1 MTVKLPKGINFVKKW
16 LAARPA
22 SRSRRIMPDREIQP
36 APVPFFTSG
45 QRRTIAA
52 ALAFVAFAMILALIV
67 GGIKVLGVLVGHFAG
82 VLWPIATAGIIALML
97 RPLVEWFERR
107 LKGRRLAAVLIVIGI
122 MAAVFALCLLMVVPP
137 AIDQILDFIA
147 FVPEIWDDSLEYVGQ
162 HYPSWVELTKKW
174 LQNPT
179 VKSIVDQATQEVQSL
194 FKLAAPSLKAAGTG
208 LLGIAG
214 FVTHLAVVPIYL
226 FFFLLSRA
234 QPADQ
239 LPDHLSFL
247 SAKVRADVVFLVR
260 EFVSI
265 VVSFFR
271 GQLLI
276 GLIMGILYA
285 IGFSIVGLKFGA
297 VVGMML
303 GFLNVIPYLGS
314 IIGLVITIPLALFQP
329 GGGWKMVAFM
339 LLVQVIV
346 QNIEGWLL
354 TPKIMSDR
362 TGLHPV
368 VVIIAIFFWGTALD
382 GLLGMVL
389 AIPLT
394 AFFVTAW
401 RLAKRKYLA
410 NWSGEKAESTPE
422 ARRTRRSNA

>member
-1 MTVKLPKGINFVKKW
+1 M
-16 LAARPA
+16 
-22 SRSRRIMPDREIQP
+22 SDREIRP
-36 APVPFFTSG
+36 APPAFFTPG
-45 QRRTIAA
+45 QRRMIAA
-52 ALAFVAFAMILALIV
+52 ALSFIAFAMIVALIV
-67 GGIKVLGVLVGHFAG
+67 GGIRVLGILVGHFAG
-82 VLWPIATAGIIALML
+82 VLWPIAVAGIIAMML

-107 LKGRRLAAVLIVIGI
+107 LSGRRLAAVLIVVGI
-122 MAAVFALCLLMVVPP
+122 MTAVLALFLLIVVPP

-147 FVPEIWDDSLEYVGQ
+147 YVPVIWNDSLEFLGK
-162 HYPSWVELTKKW
+162 HYPSWVELTKKQ

-179 VKSIVDQATQEVQSL
+179 IKSIVDQATQELQSL
-194 FKLAAPSLKAAGTG
+194 FKLAVPSLKAAGTG

-214 FVTHLAVVPIYL
+214 FITHLAVVPIYL

-234 QPADQ
+234 QPAEQ
-239 LPDHLSFL
+239 LPEHLTFL
-247 SAKVRADVVFLVR
+247 SSSVRADVVFLFH
-260 EFVSI
+260 EFISI

-303 GFLNVIPYLGS
+303 GLLNVIPYLGS
-314 IIGLVITIPLALFQP
+314 IIGLAVSLPLALFQP

-346 QNIEGWLL
+346 QNIEGWVL

-368 VVIIAIFFWGTALD
+368 MVIIAIFFWGTALD

-410 NWSGEKAESTPE
+410 NWNPPVAG
-422 ARRTRRSNA
+422 